1 MSLLYRILGFA
12 AFLVI
17 LASTATFAF
26 GLLVVGV
33 VVLSG
38 VGLYRY
44 YRLKKNFKNGKIRSK
59 SKGYSSG
66 EIIDMPVE
74 ERNERK
80 RV

>member
-1 MSLLYRILGFA
+1 MSILYRILGLA

-17 LASTATFAF
+17 LASTVTFAF
-26 GLLVVGV
+26 GLLLVGV

-44 YRLKKNFKNGKIRSK
+44 YFLKKSLKTSKLRSK
-59 SKGYSSG
+59 SKGYSAG

-74 ERNERK
+74 DRK
-80 RV
+80 E

>member
-1 MSLLYRILGFA
+1 MSILYRILGLA

-17 LASTATFAF
+17 LASTVTFAF
-26 GLLVVGV
+26 GLLLVGA

-44 YRLKKNFKNGKIRSK
+44 YILKKSLKNSKLRSK
-59 SKGYSSG
+59 SKGYSAG

-74 ERNERK
+74 DRK
-80 RV
+80 E